1 MPGFTTTQCT
11 KDMLPRMYFD
21 RHCTM
26 GDDDGGQTGFPPP
39 KSIRAGRGHLHHRA
53 WNGEE
58 DGEESFSTGSLS
70 GIHDP
75 PRVFEGGYL
84 GSIL

>member
-1 MPGFTTTQCT
+1 MTHCT
-11 KDMLPRMYFD
+11 KDMPPRMYFD

-39 KSIRAGRGHLHHRA
+39 KSIRARGHVHHRA

-70 GIHDP
+70 
-75 PRVFEGGYL
+75 VFLFLKEDTSGR
-84 GSIL
+84 SSD